1 MASPGYMSANPMV
14 PACTWRPVFVVGSAR
29 SGTTLIYHTLLST
42 GEYAVYRGEPAV
54 FDLLAARFGK
64 LDSRA
69 ARERLMRVWPRS
81 HLARAS
87 GYEDPAQCS
96 TLVEECRSTGDFLR
110 RVMSAMAE
118 RQGVDKW
125 AVWGPDNLLLM
136 PWIKREM
143 PDARFIHMIRDGRD
157 IALSMHTKGFI
168 RPFPWDRAHQLVVSA
183 LHWQWKLLRGRR
195 DGRRLGADY
204 LELRFE
210 ALVSQP
216 QEALAAVSRF
226 LGHSFDYQQILR
238 SSVGTLRDSNS
249 TFKNDGS
256 NPVERWRQ
264 RLTPAQLAQVEQ
276 VIGGTLDGLGY
287 PLAAQAQASPPVR
300 LRWLYPA
307 FFEVKHLLRTHTPL
321 GRMVDDR
328 RMRLDEPTMTSVP
341 GQQPAPARAS
351 SESA

>member
-1 MASPGYMSANPMV
+1 MSADSAAL
-14 PACTWRPVFVVGSAR
+14 ACAWRPVFVVGSAR
-29 SGTTLIYHTLLST
+29 SGTTLLYHTLLST

-54 FDLLAARFGK
+54 FDLLAARFGT

-87 GYEDPAQCS
+87 GYEDPAQCD

-110 RVMSAMAE
+110 RVMTAMAE

-157 IALSMHTKGFI
+157 IALSMHTEGFI
-168 RPFPWDRAHQLVVSA
+168 RPFAWDRGHSLVVSA

-210 ALVSQP
+210 ELVRRP
-216 QEALAAVSRF
+216 QETLAAASHF
-226 LGHSFDYQQILR
+226 LGHPLDHQQIVR
-238 SSVGTLRDSNS
+238 ASVGTLRDSNS
-249 TFKNDGS
+249 TFKNDSS

-264 RLTPAQLAQVEQ
+264 RLTPTQLAEVEQ
-276 VIGGTLDGLGY
+276 VIGGTLDELEY
-287 PLAAQAQASPPVR
+287 PRAAEVQASPPAR

-307 FFEVKHLLRTHTPL
+307 FFEVKHVLRTHTPL
-321 GRMVDDR
+321 GRLADDG
-328 RMRLDEPTMTSVP
+328 RMRLDELVQTSFSDEP
-341 GQQPAPARAS
+341 SARAGVS
-351 SESA
+351 SKRA